1 MGIVP
6 TGCTPAPSRP
16 CSEEPAGS
24 ALVEA
29 SLYLRR
35 RAETVA
41 HVFRS
46 RLRPT
51 PLSCDARLVDG
62 EPVQA
67 VVHLAR
73 ASDLVVVGQADEAA
87 AVGSAERRLPEEVML
102 NAGRPV
108 LIVPSTGCVKEGLD
122 RILVAWDGSRKAS
135 ISLRG
140 AMPLLRKAAH
150 VTLVSLLR
158 DGDANP
164 ADALNP
170 VEMSGWL
177 LRHGVQAN
185 VERLTTSLRFADVL
199 LDRAEALGC
208 ELLVM
213 GGGWP
218 CPRAGAV
225 AGRRDARHADA
236 GRNSPVDGALTRAA
250 TAAPGRWPRSPRDLR
265 CRPDGKPVQ
274 QRRHAHGAACGA
286 FRGCPLGLVG
296 HPANQGHHA
305 IGHAH
310 VDIAGVDG
318 RIPVELGEDIVSEL
332 NVRVH
337 GNPFLKIRAGRVS
350 FFLGAGRAGEFS
362 RRAVMPV
369 LRHINIVPTRW
380 RLDACRTG
388 APWRVETSG
397 HLHVLRD
404 GSPIPVLL
412 VHASHAEKA
421 DLAPAEASVATA
433 A

>member
-1 MGIVP
+1 MTLSTISVHLDHTERCEARTLLAARIARLHRSHLMGIVP

-122 RILVAWDGSRKAS
+122 RILVAWDGSREAS

-213 GGGWP
+213 GGY
-218 CPRAGAV
+218 
-225 AGRRDARHADA
+225 
-236 GRNSPVDGALTRAA
+236 
-250 TAAPGRWPRSPRDLR
+250 
-265 CRPDGKPVQ
+265 
-274 QRRHAHGAACGA
+274 
-286 FRGCPLGLVG
+286 
-296 HPANQGHHA
+296 
-305 IGHAH
+305 GHAR
-310 VDIAGVDG
+310 VREQLLGGVTRDMLMQAG
-318 RIPVELGEDIVSEL
+318 IP
-332 NVRVH
+332 
-337 GNPFLKIRAGRVS
+337 
-350 FFLGAGRAGEFS
+350 
-362 RRAVMPV
+362 
-369 LRHINIVPTRW
+369 
-380 RLDACRTG
+380 
-388 APWRVETSG
+388 
-397 HLHVLRD
+397 
-404 GSPIPVLL
+404 LL
-412 VHASHAEKA
+412 MAH
-421 DLAPAEASVATA
+421 
-433 A
+433 